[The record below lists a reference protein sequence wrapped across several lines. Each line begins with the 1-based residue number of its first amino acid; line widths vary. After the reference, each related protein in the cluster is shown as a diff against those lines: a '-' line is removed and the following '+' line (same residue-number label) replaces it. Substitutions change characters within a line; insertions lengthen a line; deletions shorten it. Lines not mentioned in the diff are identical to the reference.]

1 MEGVIRLKNERG
13 VTLVELLAAIVI
25 ISIVFIF
32 LISIQVIIQNQYKKE
47 MKNTGQLTDITIAM
61 KSITKDLRSAKDIT
75 IPNDRY
81 LIIENFSENDV
92 EYILEDNILK
102 RNGSSYVYELKSFY
116 VEEKEEKIVFIKL
129 ESESGKILETEVAI
143 RRD

>member
-1 MEGVIRLKNERG
+1 
-13 VTLVELLAAIVI
+13 
-25 ISIVFIF
+25 
-32 LISIQVIIQNQYKKE
+32 
-47 MKNTGQLTDITIAM
+47 M
-61 KSITKDLRSAKDIT
+61 KSITKDLRSAEGIT

>member
-47 MKNTGQLTDITIAM
+47 MKNTSQLTDITIAM

>member
-1 MEGVIRLKNERG
+1 MKNERG
-13 VTLVELLAAIVI
+13 VTLVELLAAITI

-32 LISIQVIIQNQYKKE
+32 LVSIQVIIQNQYKKE
-47 MKNTGQLTDITIAM
+47 MKNTSQLTDITIAM
-61 KSITKDLRSAKDIT
+61 KSITKDLRSAEGIT

>member
-1 MEGVIRLKNERG
+1 MTNERG